1 MNSNITEFNS
11 ETDKAFQTAWHSAK
25 GGDDNWYGFLKSYE
39 AVPLTNEEKEMLL
52 NSEMKIA
59 KGAFPIEL
67 RRVYEKIVEKHSA
80 KNDAELNNILA
91 SFNIESK

>member
-59 KGAFPIEL
+59 NKMIKKRIIIPPGI
-67 RRVYEKIVEKHSA
+67 VYS
-80 KNDAELNNILA
+80 NLMP
-91 SFNIESK
+91 S